1 MYIENFCYKMNKSL
15 ISAHISSSLDSQE
28 SGLKKNY
35 SVNDI
40 QANDEINSVTAKIID
55 KLGLN

>member
-1 MYIENFCYKMNKSL
+1 MNIAFEKSL
-15 ISAHISSSLDSQE
+15 QIYKNSHLEILNY
-28 SGLKKNY
+28 LKKNY

-40 QANDEINSVTAKIID
+40 QANDEISSVTAKIVD